1 MVQSLIGEISI
12 WEQSGRE
19 IFTGSITD
27 NVLIGTKQNTG
38 GEKLFVVGNTKI
50 EGDVEITGTI
60 TATVNANTI
69 NISDNNVNDDF
80 YLVFTDDSGSNRTLQ
95 IDKSSSPLTYNP
107 VNNRLT
113 VSGNVFANFWGDLT
127 GTASVATTL
136 TTTSTSSNVGYYI
149 LFGGNHLT
157 GANTVYAN
165 ANLNYNPST
174 NTLTGGIFN
183 GTSFSGNAGTATQ
196 LQSGRNINGVYFDG
210 TANIQTIIGGTNI
223 NITTSSTINLD
234 TVLTGLTS
242 ITSTDFIGNLT
253 GNAGSATQLQSG
265 RNINGVFFDGTANI
279 QTIIGGTNINIT
291 TNSTINLD
299 TVLTGL
305 TSITSTDFIGDLT
318 GNVVGNVVGNL
329 TGTSSVATTLTMTN
343 TSTNVG
349 FYLVFSSSPSTGN
362 NNAFVSN
369 NLNYNPSTDIL
380 SVGNIITAD
389 ITGTSLDLSS
399 TLEVDGKGKF
409 TNDVVVE
416 GKVGINMAVSTTPLV
431 PLHIIGT
438 SADPTS
444 NGLDGIVQIAT
455 NTLQTDNKLCLGV
468 VNGSHSWLQAYKKN
482 VAFEYGNISLNP
494 AGGNVSVGVDL
505 SLWKF
510 RVSGDTH
517 FGDSGQLDN
526 TKYGLVQIT
535 RAGNQGTKYHL
546 SFIRNGH
553 TVSGIGYLSNSNVF
567 GIQNQYGDNTSTSG
581 IFINYNKIGINQ
593 TNPPQALTIN
603 GIAEIRNT
611 GSGSRLRLV
620 NHLSGGYWDFFPN
633 HSSSYNNLHIQYPIA
648 GGGVY
653 MSPGDTFWRAISDDR
668 YKHNEVEITNG
679 LNVIMKMKPQIYDRS
694 SKMLD
699 EDFNGNLDD
708 LNIKYFKESGFIA
721 QEVYQIPELKHI
733 VDKGDDDMPWS
744 LIYPQI
750 IPYNTSAIQQLN
762 NKVIKL
768 EEENT
773 SQNQYIDM
781 LEAKISELE
790 NNLELIMEH
799 LNLI

>member
-196 LQSGRNINGVYFDG
+196 LQSGRNINGVY
-210 TANIQTIIGGTNI
+210 
-223 NITTSSTINLD
+223 
-234 TVLTGLTS
+234 
-242 ITSTDFIGNLT
+242 
-253 GNAGSATQLQSG
+253 
-265 RNINGVFFDGTANI
+265 FDGTANI